1 VQLRGFSISAIGIA
15 ASGRCSRPTCPCARS
30 NPFKLRQFARASGPP
45 RMPPDLLENAM
56 LQRVSRRR
64 IARLAADIDLLDE
77 RLLKIVAGDAA
88 LAHRYR
94 LLTSMP
100 GVGAVLACA
109 APLHKRC
116 ASLDVHKVEVVACCL
131 ISKRKV
137 EREVRVQDLRS
148 QLGQLRSIDDNN
160 GCSKGLRSNSFTGSR
175 AYQPD
180 FHLR

>member
-1 VQLRGFSISAIGIA
+1 
-15 ASGRCSRPTCPCARS
+15 
-30 NPFKLRQFARASGPP
+30 
-45 RMPPDLLENAM
+45 M

-131 ISKRKV
+131 ISKRKA

-160 GCSKGLRSNSFTGSR
+160 GCSKGLGSNSFTGSR

-180 FHLR
+180 FHLRYSPLASPSAGDAITVEVDPRKVLSSGSGSAGIVVPSGLATTWLNTPRAR

>member
-1 VQLRGFSISAIGIA
+1 
-15 ASGRCSRPTCPCARS
+15 
-30 NPFKLRQFARASGPP
+30 
-45 RMPPDLLENAM
+45 M

-160 GCSKGLRSNSFTGSR
+160 GCSKGFRSNSLTGSR